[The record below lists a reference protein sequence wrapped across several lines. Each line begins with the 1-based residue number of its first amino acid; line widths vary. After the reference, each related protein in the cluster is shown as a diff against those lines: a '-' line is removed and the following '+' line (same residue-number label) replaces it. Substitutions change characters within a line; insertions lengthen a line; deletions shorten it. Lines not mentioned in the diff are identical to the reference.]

1 MSLER
6 DPEADLVAGIIDGF
20 RLSKAVFTAVSMGV
34 FDRLH
39 EGPATGEQLAGE
51 FGCAPHAFERLL
63 GACAG
68 AGLLSNDGGRWANRP
83 VATRF
88 LRVKSPET
96 LSGYL
101 LYSDRILYRL
111 WGRLPDALREGTHR
125 WTQEFGSKD
134 GIFEHFF
141 TTEDD
146 KRTFIAGMHG
156 QGLLSS
162 PATAS
167 AFDLGRFARLVD
179 LGGAS
184 GHLALEAVRRWPK
197 LRATVFDLAPVV
209 PVAKGYI
216 GQAGLSDRVDAVAG
230 DFFKD
235 PLPKADLYAMGRILH
250 DWSDEKVAFLLKKV
264 RDALPEGGAL
274 LICEKI
280 LNPAKDGPTG
290 AMLQSLNMLVCTE
303 GRERSAAEYEALCKA
318 AGFSRFESKLTG
330 RGVDAMLA
338 TR

>member
-1 MSLER
+1 MQR
-6 DPEADLVAGIIDGF
+6 DADADLVAGIIDGF
-20 RLSKAVFTAVSMGV
+20 RLSKAVFTALSAGI

-39 EGPATGEQLAGE
+39 DAPATTDELAKATG
-51 FGCAPHAFERLL
+51 FQAHALDRLL

-68 AGLLSNDGGRWANRP
+68 AGLLAKSADRWSNRP
-83 VATRF
+83 VADRF

-111 WGRLPDALREGTHR
+111 WSRLPDALREGTHR
-125 WTQEFGSKD
+125 WTQEFGSRD

-141 TTEDD
+141 QSEAD

-167 AFDLGRFARLVD
+167 AFDLGRFKRLVD

-184 GHLALEAVRRWPK
+184 GHLALEAVRRWPV
-197 LRATVFDLAPVV
+197 LRATVFDLVAVV
-209 PVAKGYI
+209 PVAQGYI
-216 GQAGLSDRVDAVAG
+216 REAGLEGRVDAVGG
-230 DFFKD
+230 DFFRD
-235 PLPKADLYAMGRILH
+235 PLPPADLYAMGRILH
-250 DWSDEKVAFLLKKV
+250 DWSEEKVAVLLKKV

-280 LNPAKDGPTG
+280 LNPAKDGPTS

-303 GRERSAAEYEALCKA
+303 GRERTAAEYEALCRA

>member
-1 MSLER
+1 MER
-6 DPEADLVAGIIDGF
+6 DAEADLVAGVIDGF
-20 RLSKAVFTAVSMGV
+20 RLSKAVFTAVSLGI

-39 EGPATGEQLAGE
+39 ERPATGDELARELGLQ
-51 FGCAPHAFERLL
+51 PHALERLL
-63 GACAG
+63 GACTG
-68 AGLLSNDGGRWANRP
+68 AGLLSKSGDRYSNRR

-111 WGRLPDALREGTHR
+111 WGRLPDALREGTNR
-125 WTQEFGSKD
+125 WTQEFGSRE

-141 TTEDD
+141 SSEED
-146 KRTFIAGMHG
+146 KRTFLAGMHG

-162 PATAS
+162 PATAI
-167 AFDLGRFARLVD
+167 AFDLGRYHRLVD

-184 GHLALEAVRRWPK
+184 GHLALEAVRRWPR
-197 LRATVFDLAPVV
+197 LRATVFDLPAVV
-209 PVAKGYI
+209 PVAKRYVEE
-216 GQAGLSDRVDAVAG
+216 AGLSERVDVAAG

-235 PLPKADLYAMGRILH
+235 PLPPADLYAMGRILH
-250 DWSDEKVAFLLKKV
+250 DWSEEKVAFLLRKV

-280 LNPAKDGPTG
+280 LNPEKDGPTS

-303 GRERSAAEYEALCKA
+303 GRERTAAEYEALAKA
-318 AGFSRFESKLTG
+318 AGFGRFESRLTG

-338 TR
+338 LR